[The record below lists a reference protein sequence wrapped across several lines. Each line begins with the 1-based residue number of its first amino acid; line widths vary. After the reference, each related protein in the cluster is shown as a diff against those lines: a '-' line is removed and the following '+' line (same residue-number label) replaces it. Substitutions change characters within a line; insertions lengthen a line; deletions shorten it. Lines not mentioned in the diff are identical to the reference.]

1 VQHFPFLPSNKGDRR
16 QRGESGATLVEFAL
30 VIPVVFF
37 VFLALLEL
45 ALGFNSFV
53 GVNRA
58 SQHAAHLAS
67 IAGNQVGA
75 DCLILSQIEE
85 DIAAPTRRTSIID
98 VRIQRTSLAGN
109 WAYQQQLYERD
120 TSVAPWQCE
129 LPNGDPASLPYK
141 ITENTYPE
149 TSRCTSL
156 KGCPA
161 MPPLGARSTVD
172 NIAVGVKYR
181 HDWLTP
187 FPSIITTLPGGTAGW
202 TFVQRNIFRMEP
214 TL

>member
-1 VQHFPFLPSNKGDRR
+1 MQHFPFLPSNKGDRR

-30 VIPVVFF
+30 VIPIVFF
-37 VFLALLEL
+37 VFLALLEM

-109 WAYQQQLYERD
+109 WAYQQNLYHRSGSMD
-120 TSVAPWQCE
+120 CT
-129 LPNGDPASLPYK
+129 LPNGDPVTLPY
-141 ITENTYPE
+141 ELDLVERTYPE
-149 TSRCTSL
+149 DKRCSAL